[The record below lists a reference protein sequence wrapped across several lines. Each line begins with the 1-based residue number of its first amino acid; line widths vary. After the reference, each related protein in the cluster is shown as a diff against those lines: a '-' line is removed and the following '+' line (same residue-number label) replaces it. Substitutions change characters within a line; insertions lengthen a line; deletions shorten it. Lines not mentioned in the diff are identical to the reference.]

1 MGTIFR
7 NKIMKENLQATNH
20 AIKHD
25 VTINHHIV
33 QSQVSEKP
41 AIVRYDKDA
50 AELYHEN
57 GEEINYEK

>member
-1 MGTIFR
+1 
-7 NKIMKENLQATNH
+7 MKENLQATNH
-20 AIKHD
+20 AIKYD
-25 VTINHHIV
+25 VTIDHHIV

-50 AELYHEN
+50 TELYHENGSPIYNEN